1 MSKIPTDQIQEGMSF
16 LSKDDWFKI
25 QSFALMSIYDNP
37 TTPELMAARLGLKS
51 PKDPEWTGDFGVT
64 TQLYKELADSCGV
77 FWNDIKPGMV
87 NLADDIVNY
96 QRVTAPIFTLIIKTV
111 DEYNKADSSLP
122 VEAKNTIIKGLKR
135 LLKEAEMRSE
145 RADLLHGKLTGF
157 HNSLLKAEADFN
169 RHEGDYKKKYGDE
182 SADVIALKEQL
193 KLCEEELETKRKKD
207 KDETIVLGTSP
218 LYLLIPWLGPF
229 VLIGVL
235 LGVGIDMGKVR
246 ERIAKLVEDAK
257 ELQGKLDIKEKFMA
271 LFKTMMDLTK
281 DTKTEVKK
289 VLGPVAQLKDGWA
302 ALTSDLKS
310 LVGPEGTLTSA
321 EREATASEWA
331 FVGTDLEASKNTW
344 SALGKQADKFRLN
357 ATIRKAE
364 TVDEAVQSL
373 TEFANSPAYRE
384 IVQ

>member
-1 MSKIPTDQIQEGMSF
+1 MSKKPTGQIQEGMSF

-37 TTPELMAARLGLKS
+37 TTPELMATRLGMKS
-51 PKDPEWTGDFGVT
+51 PKDPEWTDDFGVT
-64 TQLYKELADSCGV
+64 AQLYQELATSCGT
-77 FWNDIKPGMV
+77 FWNEIKPGMV

-96 QRVTAPIFTLIIKTV
+96 QRVTAPIFTLIIKKV

-122 VEAKNTIIKGLKR
+122 VEAKDTIVKGLKR
-135 LLKEAEMRSE
+135 LLKEAEMRAG

-193 KLCEEELETKRKKD
+193 DLCNDELATKRKKD
-207 KDETIVLGTSP
+207 TDETIVLGTSP

-246 ERIAKLVEDAK
+246 ERIAKLVDDAA
-257 ELQGKLDIKEKFMA
+257 KLRNKLSIKEKFKT
-271 LFKTMMDLTK
+271 LFQTMMDLTK
-281 DTKTEVKK
+281 DTKAEVKK
-289 VLGPVAQLKDGWA
+289 VLGPVAQLKDGWS
-302 ALTSDLKS
+302 ALTSDLNS

-321 EREATASEWA
+321 GKEATASEWA

-344 SALGKQADKFRLN
+344 AALGTQAEKFRLN
-357 ATIRKAE
+357 ATIRKANSL
-364 TVDEAVQSL
+364 DEAIQAISD
-373 TEFANSPAYRE
+373 FAQTASYRE